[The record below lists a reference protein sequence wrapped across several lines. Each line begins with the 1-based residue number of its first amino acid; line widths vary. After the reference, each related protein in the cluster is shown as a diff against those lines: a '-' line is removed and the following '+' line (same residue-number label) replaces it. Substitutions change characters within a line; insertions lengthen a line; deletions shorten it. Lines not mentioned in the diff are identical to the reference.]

1 MARSNR
7 SWDDHPGATLGAYCH
22 AITRT
27 YRIDRKSVTAL
38 DDVEKEFPR
47 GALTVIAGPSGSG
60 KSSLLRI
67 LACVER
73 PDRGSIEIGGQS
85 VANVTARQRRRLRRR
100 TIGYIFQDPIDNLV
114 EYLDAAAQLRMA
126 ARLRGQRVSNAEID
140 EVLASLNLGHR
151 RNHHPHQ
158 LSGGEQQRVSIA
170 CAMVGGPAIVVADEP
185 TAELDSAAAEQ
196 VLDGVRVLCDTGV
209 AFVIAS
215 HDPRLIERADHLL
228 LLDHGR
234 TAESW

>member
-1 MARSNR
+1 MCPIMVRSDSN
-7 SWDDHPGATLGAYCH
+7 LGAFCH
-22 AITRT
+22 AICRT
-27 YRIDRKSVTAL
+27 YRIDHKSVKAL
-38 DDVEKEFPR
+38 DNVNKEFPR

-73 PDRGSIEIGGQS
+73 PDSGSIEIGGQS
-85 VANVTARQRRRLRRR
+85 VANVTARYRRRLRRY
-100 TIGYIFQDPIDNLV
+100 TIGYIFQDPVDNLV
-114 EYLDAAAQLRMA
+114 EYLSAAEQVKLAG
-126 ARLRGQRVSNAEID
+126 RLRGQHVSDEEID
-140 EVLASLNLGHR
+140 EVFASLNLSHR
-151 RNHHPHQ
+151 RDHRPHQ

-170 CAMVGGPAIVVADEP
+170 CAMVGDPAVVVADEP
-185 TAELDSAAAEQ
+185 TAELDSVAAEQ
-196 VLDGVRVLCDTGV
+196 VLDGVRVLCDAGA